1 MLSKRDLAS
10 VQKQLVHYDE
20 AREAVLTLSRTATRL
35 AGSSILEIHRG
46 DMEAASNTLR
56 KVEQTLSKIEILAN
70 DFSEFKTSSGVVV
83 AFQEYVEAMTLR
95 SFAQSERIPTISEL
109 KTDNRSYVLGP
120 LDAVGEFRRMA
131 LNCLRRGE
139 VGKAEKLLGA
149 MEGVYDD
156 LQTLEHTSII
166 PTFRVK
172 MDADRRFIEST
183 RDDVVN
189 AVSNQY
195 VPGFLGFREGPLLV
209 KIAEKIRQK
218 PDVFLIDGQGVA
230 HPRRFGLACHVGLAL
245 DRPTIGVAKSRLYGR
260 SEDSKILDLEGEVI
274 GRILTAQNRKFYVSV
289 GHRISLETAS
299 DLVEKSLV
307 NGHPSPLRQ
316 AHLESNRAKQGGSD

>member
-1 MLSKRDLAS
+1 MSKRDLAS

-20 AREAVLTLSRTATRL
+20 AREAVLSLSRTATRL

-109 KTDNRSYVLGP
+109 KTDNRSYVLGL

-139 VGKAEKLLGA
+139 VKKAEKLLGA

-172 MDADRRFIEST
+172 MDADRRIIEST
-183 RDDVVN
+183 RGDVVTE
-189 AVSNQY
+189 V
-195 VPGFLGFREGPLLV
+195 
-209 KIAEKIRQK
+209 
-218 PDVFLIDGQGVA
+218 
-230 HPRRFGLACHVGLAL
+230 RRFALEQSL
-245 DRPTIGVAKSRLYGR
+245 DRLEKRL
-260 SEDSKILDLEGEVI
+260 SSSSK
-274 GRILTAQNRKFYVSV
+274 N
-289 GHRISLETAS
+289 
-299 DLVEKSLV
+299 
-307 NGHPSPLRQ
+307 
-316 AHLESNRAKQGGSD
+316 

>member
-20 AREAVLTLSRTATRL
+20 AREAVLSLSRTATRL

-70 DFSEFKTSSGVVV
+70 DFSEFKTSSGVIV

-109 KTDNRSYVLGP
+109 KTDNRSYVLGL

-139 VGKAEKLLGA
+139 VRKAEKLLGA
-149 MEGVYDD
+149 MEGIYDD
-156 LQTLEHTSII
+156 LQILEHTSII

-172 MDADRRFIEST
+172 MDADRRIIEST
-183 RDDVVN
+183 RGDVVTE
-189 AVSNQY
+189 V
-195 VPGFLGFREGPLLV
+195 
-209 KIAEKIRQK
+209 
-218 PDVFLIDGQGVA
+218 
-230 HPRRFGLACHVGLAL
+230 RRFALEQSL
-245 DRPTIGVAKSRLYGR
+245 DRLEKRL
-260 SEDSKILDLEGEVI
+260 SASSK
-274 GRILTAQNRKFYVSV
+274 N
-289 GHRISLETAS
+289 
-299 DLVEKSLV
+299 
-307 NGHPSPLRQ
+307 
-316 AHLESNRAKQGGSD
+316 

>member
-1 MLSKRDLAS
+1 MLNKRDLTS
-10 VQKQLVHYDE
+10 IQKQLVHYDE

-95 SFAQSERIPTISEL
+95 SFARSERIPTISEL
-109 KTDNRSYVLGP
+109 KTDNRSYVLGL

-131 LNCLRRGE
+131 LNSLRRGE
-139 VGKAEKLLGA
+139 VKRAEKLLGA
-149 MEGVYDD
+149 MEGIYDD

-172 MDADRRFIEST
+172 MDADRRIIEST
-183 RDDVVN
+183 RGDVVTE
-189 AVSNQY
+189 V
-195 VPGFLGFREGPLLV
+195 
-209 KIAEKIRQK
+209 
-218 PDVFLIDGQGVA
+218 
-230 HPRRFGLACHVGLAL
+230 RRYALEQSL
-245 DRPTIGVAKSRLYGR
+245 DRLEKRL
-260 SEDSKILDLEGEVI
+260 SASSK
-274 GRILTAQNRKFYVSV
+274 N
-289 GHRISLETAS
+289 
-299 DLVEKSLV
+299 
-307 NGHPSPLRQ
+307 
-316 AHLESNRAKQGGSD
+316 

>member
-20 AREAVLTLSRTATRL
+20 AREAVLSLSRTATRL

-56 KVEQTLSKIEILAN
+56 KVEQTLNKIQILAN
-70 DFSEFKTSSGVVV
+70 EFSEFKTSSGVVV

-109 KTDNRSYVLGP
+109 KTDNRSYVLGL

-139 VGKAEKLLGA
+139 VRKAEKLLGA
-149 MEGVYDD
+149 MEGIYDD
-156 LQTLEHTSII
+156 LQILEHTSII

-172 MDADRRFIEST
+172 MDADRRIIEST
-183 RDDVVN
+183 RGDVVTE
-189 AVSNQY
+189 V
-195 VPGFLGFREGPLLV
+195 
-209 KIAEKIRQK
+209 
-218 PDVFLIDGQGVA
+218 
-230 HPRRFGLACHVGLAL
+230 RRFAL
-245 DRPTIGVAKSRLYGR
+245 EQSVDRLEKRL
-260 SEDSKILDLEGEVI
+260 SASSK
-274 GRILTAQNRKFYVSV
+274 N
-289 GHRISLETAS
+289 
-299 DLVEKSLV
+299 
-307 NGHPSPLRQ
+307 
-316 AHLESNRAKQGGSD
+316 

>member
-20 AREAVLTLSRTATRL
+20 AREAVLSLSRTATRL

-46 DMEAASNTLR
+46 DLEAASNTLR
-56 KVEQTLSKIEILAN
+56 KVEQTLNKIQILAN

-109 KTDNRSYVLGP
+109 KTDNRSYVLGL

-139 VGKAEKLLGA
+139 VKKAEKLLGA

-172 MDADRRFIEST
+172 MDADRRIIEST
-183 RDDVVN
+183 RGDVVTE
-189 AVSNQY
+189 V
-195 VPGFLGFREGPLLV
+195 
-209 KIAEKIRQK
+209 
-218 PDVFLIDGQGVA
+218 
-230 HPRRFGLACHVGLAL
+230 RRFALEQSL
-245 DRPTIGVAKSRLYGR
+245 DRLEKRL
-260 SEDSKILDLEGEVI
+260 SSSSK
-274 GRILTAQNRKFYVSV
+274 N
-289 GHRISLETAS
+289 
-299 DLVEKSLV
+299 
-307 NGHPSPLRQ
+307 
-316 AHLESNRAKQGGSD
+316 

>member
-1 MLSKRDLAS
+1 MLNKRDLAS

-20 AREAVLTLSRTATRL
+20 AREAVLSLSRSATRL

-56 KVEQTLSKIEILAN
+56 KVEQTLNKIQILAD

-109 KTDNRSYVLGP
+109 KTDNRSYVLGL

-131 LNCLRRGE
+131 LNSLRRGE
-139 VGKAEKLLGA
+139 VKRAEKLLET
-149 MEGVYDD
+149 MEGIYDD

-172 MDADRRFIEST
+172 MDADRRIIEST
-183 RDDVVN
+183 RGDVVTE
-189 AVSNQY
+189 V
-195 VPGFLGFREGPLLV
+195 
-209 KIAEKIRQK
+209 
-218 PDVFLIDGQGVA
+218 
-230 HPRRFGLACHVGLAL
+230 RRYALEQSL
-245 DRPTIGVAKSRLYGR
+245 DRLEKRL
-260 SEDSKILDLEGEVI
+260 SASSK
-274 GRILTAQNRKFYVSV
+274 N
-289 GHRISLETAS
+289 
-299 DLVEKSLV
+299 
-307 NGHPSPLRQ
+307 
-316 AHLESNRAKQGGSD
+316 

>member
-20 AREAVLTLSRTATRL
+20 AREAVLSLSRSATRL

-56 KVEQTLSKIEILAN
+56 KVEQTLNKIEILAN

-109 KTDNRSYVLGP
+109 KTDNRSYVLGL

-139 VGKAEKLLGA
+139 VRKAEKLLGA

-172 MDADRRFIEST
+172 MDADRRIIEST
-183 RDDVVN
+183 RGDVVTE
-189 AVSNQY
+189 V
-195 VPGFLGFREGPLLV
+195 
-209 KIAEKIRQK
+209 
-218 PDVFLIDGQGVA
+218 
-230 HPRRFGLACHVGLAL
+230 RRFALEQSL
-245 DRPTIGVAKSRLYGR
+245 DRLEKRL
-260 SEDSKILDLEGEVI
+260 SASSK
-274 GRILTAQNRKFYVSV
+274 N
-289 GHRISLETAS
+289 
-299 DLVEKSLV
+299 
-307 NGHPSPLRQ
+307 
-316 AHLESNRAKQGGSD
+316 

>member
-1 MLSKRDLAS
+1 LLSKRDLAS

-20 AREAVLTLSRTATRL
+20 AREAVLSLSRTATRL

-56 KVEQTLSKIEILAN
+56 KVEQTLNKIQILAN

-109 KTDNRSYVLGP
+109 KTDNRSYVLGL

-139 VGKAEKLLGA
+139 VRKAEKLLGA

-172 MDADRRFIEST
+172 MDADRRIIEST
-183 RDDVVN
+183 RGDVVTE
-189 AVSNQY
+189 V
-195 VPGFLGFREGPLLV
+195 
-209 KIAEKIRQK
+209 
-218 PDVFLIDGQGVA
+218 
-230 HPRRFGLACHVGLAL
+230 RRFALEQSL
-245 DRPTIGVAKSRLYGR
+245 DRLEKRLNA
-260 SEDSKILDLEGEVI
+260 SSK
-274 GRILTAQNRKFYVSV
+274 N
-289 GHRISLETAS
+289 
-299 DLVEKSLV
+299 
-307 NGHPSPLRQ
+307 
-316 AHLESNRAKQGGSD
+316 

>member
-1 MLSKRDLAS
+1 MLNKRDLTS
-10 VQKQLVHYDE
+10 IQKQLVHYDE

-46 DMEAASNTLR
+46 DMESASNTLR
-56 KVEQTLSKIEILAN
+56 KVEQTLRKIEILAG

-109 KTDNRSYVLGP
+109 KTDNRSYVLGL

-139 VGKAEKLLGA
+139 VKKAEKLLGA
-149 MEGVYDD
+149 MEGIYDD

-172 MDADRRFIEST
+172 MDADRRIIEST
-183 RDDVVN
+183 RGDVVTE
-189 AVSNQY
+189 V
-195 VPGFLGFREGPLLV
+195 
-209 KIAEKIRQK
+209 
-218 PDVFLIDGQGVA
+218 
-230 HPRRFGLACHVGLAL
+230 RRFALEQSL
-245 DRPTIGVAKSRLYGR
+245 DRLEKRL
-260 SEDSKILDLEGEVI
+260 SASSK
-274 GRILTAQNRKFYVSV
+274 N
-289 GHRISLETAS
+289 
-299 DLVEKSLV
+299 
-307 NGHPSPLRQ
+307 
-316 AHLESNRAKQGGSD
+316 

>member
-1 MLSKRDLAS
+1 VLSKRDLAS

-20 AREAVLTLSRTATRL
+20 AREAVLSLSRTATRL

-46 DMEAASNTLR
+46 DMEAASSTLR

-109 KTDNRSYVLGP
+109 KTDNRSYVLGL

-139 VGKAEKLLGA
+139 VRKAEKLLGA
-149 MEGVYDD
+149 MEGIYDD
-156 LQTLEHTSII
+156 LQILEHTSII

-172 MDADRRFIEST
+172 MDADRRIIEST
-183 RDDVVN
+183 RGDVVTE
-189 AVSNQY
+189 V
-195 VPGFLGFREGPLLV
+195 
-209 KIAEKIRQK
+209 
-218 PDVFLIDGQGVA
+218 
-230 HPRRFGLACHVGLAL
+230 RRFALEQSL
-245 DRPTIGVAKSRLYGR
+245 DRLEKRL
-260 SEDSKILDLEGEVI
+260 SASSK
-274 GRILTAQNRKFYVSV
+274 N
-289 GHRISLETAS
+289 
-299 DLVEKSLV
+299 
-307 NGHPSPLRQ
+307 
-316 AHLESNRAKQGGSD
+316 

>member
-20 AREAVLTLSRTATRL
+20 AREAVLSLSRTATRL

-56 KVEQTLSKIEILAN
+56 KVEQTLNKIQILAN

-109 KTDNRSYVLGP
+109 KTDNRSYVLGL

-139 VGKAEKLLGA
+139 VRKAEKLLGA
-149 MEGVYDD
+149 MEGIYDD
-156 LQTLEHTSII
+156 LQILEHTSII

-172 MDADRRFIEST
+172 MDADRRIIEST
-183 RDDVVN
+183 RGDVVTE
-189 AVSNQY
+189 V
-195 VPGFLGFREGPLLV
+195 
-209 KIAEKIRQK
+209 
-218 PDVFLIDGQGVA
+218 
-230 HPRRFGLACHVGLAL
+230 RRFALEQSL
-245 DRPTIGVAKSRLYGR
+245 DRLEKRL
-260 SEDSKILDLEGEVI
+260 SASSK
-274 GRILTAQNRKFYVSV
+274 N
-289 GHRISLETAS
+289 
-299 DLVEKSLV
+299 
-307 NGHPSPLRQ
+307 
-316 AHLESNRAKQGGSD
+316 

>member
-20 AREAVLTLSRTATRL
+20 AREAVLSLSRTATRL

-46 DMEAASNTLR
+46 DMEAASSTLR

-109 KTDNRSYVLGP
+109 KTDNRSYVLGL

-139 VGKAEKLLGA
+139 VKKAEKLLGA

-172 MDADRRFIEST
+172 MDADRRIIEST
-183 RDDVVN
+183 RGDVVTE
-189 AVSNQY
+189 V
-195 VPGFLGFREGPLLV
+195 
-209 KIAEKIRQK
+209 
-218 PDVFLIDGQGVA
+218 
-230 HPRRFGLACHVGLAL
+230 RRFALEQSL
-245 DRPTIGVAKSRLYGR
+245 DRLEKRL
-260 SEDSKILDLEGEVI
+260 SASSK
-274 GRILTAQNRKFYVSV
+274 N
-289 GHRISLETAS
+289 
-299 DLVEKSLV
+299 
-307 NGHPSPLRQ
+307 
-316 AHLESNRAKQGGSD
+316 

>member
-1 MLSKRDLAS
+1 VLNKRDLAS

-20 AREAVLTLSRTATRL
+20 AREAVLSLSRTATRL

-56 KVEQTLSKIEILAN
+56 KVEQTLNKIQILAN

-109 KTDNRSYVLGP
+109 KTDNRSYVLGL

-131 LNCLRRGE
+131 LNSLRRGE
-139 VGKAEKLLGA
+139 VRRAEKLLET
-149 MEGVYDD
+149 MEGIYDD

-172 MDADRRFIEST
+172 MDADRRIIEST
-183 RDDVVN
+183 RGDVVTE
-189 AVSNQY
+189 V
-195 VPGFLGFREGPLLV
+195 
-209 KIAEKIRQK
+209 
-218 PDVFLIDGQGVA
+218 
-230 HPRRFGLACHVGLAL
+230 RRYALEQSL
-245 DRPTIGVAKSRLYGR
+245 DRLEKRL
-260 SEDSKILDLEGEVI
+260 SASSK
-274 GRILTAQNRKFYVSV
+274 N
-289 GHRISLETAS
+289 
-299 DLVEKSLV
+299 
-307 NGHPSPLRQ
+307 
-316 AHLESNRAKQGGSD
+316 

>member
-1 MLSKRDLAS
+1 MLNKRDLAS

-20 AREAVLTLSRTATRL
+20 AREAVLSLSRSATRL

-56 KVEQTLSKIEILAN
+56 KVEQTLNKIQILAN

-109 KTDNRSYVLGP
+109 KTDNRSYVLGL

-131 LNCLRRGE
+131 LNSLRRGE
-139 VGKAEKLLGA
+139 VRRAEKLLET
-149 MEGVYDD
+149 MEGIYDD

-172 MDADRRFIEST
+172 MDADRRIIEST
-183 RDDVVN
+183 RGDVVTE
-189 AVSNQY
+189 V
-195 VPGFLGFREGPLLV
+195 
-209 KIAEKIRQK
+209 
-218 PDVFLIDGQGVA
+218 
-230 HPRRFGLACHVGLAL
+230 RRFALEQSL
-245 DRPTIGVAKSRLYGR
+245 DRLEKRL
-260 SEDSKILDLEGEVI
+260 SASSK
-274 GRILTAQNRKFYVSV
+274 N
-289 GHRISLETAS
+289 
-299 DLVEKSLV
+299 
-307 NGHPSPLRQ
+307 
-316 AHLESNRAKQGGSD
+316 

>member
-1 MLSKRDLAS
+1 MLNKRDLTS
-10 VQKQLVHYDE
+10 IQKQLVHYDE

-46 DMEAASNTLR
+46 DMEAASNTLC

-109 KTDNRSYVLGP
+109 KTYNRSYILGL

-131 LNCLRRGE
+131 LNSLRRGE
-139 VGKAEKLLGA
+139 VKRAEKLLET
-149 MEGVYDD
+149 MEGIYDD

-172 MDADRRFIEST
+172 MDADRRIVEST
-183 RDDVVN
+183 RGDVVTE
-189 AVSNQY
+189 V
-195 VPGFLGFREGPLLV
+195 
-209 KIAEKIRQK
+209 
-218 PDVFLIDGQGVA
+218 
-230 HPRRFGLACHVGLAL
+230 RRFALEQSL
-245 DRPTIGVAKSRLYGR
+245 DRLEKRLR
-260 SEDSKILDLEGEVI
+260 SSSK
-274 GRILTAQNRKFYVSV
+274 N
-289 GHRISLETAS
+289 
-299 DLVEKSLV
+299 
-307 NGHPSPLRQ
+307 
-316 AHLESNRAKQGGSD
+316 

>member
-20 AREAVLTLSRTATRL
+20 AREAVLSLSRTATRL

-109 KTDNRSYVLGP
+109 KTDNRSYVLGL

-139 VGKAEKLLGA
+139 VRKAEKLLGA
-149 MEGVYDD
+149 MEGIYDD
-156 LQTLEHTSII
+156 LQILEHTSII

-172 MDADRRFIEST
+172 MDADRRIIEST
-183 RDDVVN
+183 RGDVVTE
-189 AVSNQY
+189 V
-195 VPGFLGFREGPLLV
+195 
-209 KIAEKIRQK
+209 
-218 PDVFLIDGQGVA
+218 
-230 HPRRFGLACHVGLAL
+230 RRFALEQSL
-245 DRPTIGVAKSRLYGR
+245 DRLEKRL
-260 SEDSKILDLEGEVI
+260 SSSSK
-274 GRILTAQNRKFYVSV
+274 N
-289 GHRISLETAS
+289 
-299 DLVEKSLV
+299 
-307 NGHPSPLRQ
+307 
-316 AHLESNRAKQGGSD
+316 